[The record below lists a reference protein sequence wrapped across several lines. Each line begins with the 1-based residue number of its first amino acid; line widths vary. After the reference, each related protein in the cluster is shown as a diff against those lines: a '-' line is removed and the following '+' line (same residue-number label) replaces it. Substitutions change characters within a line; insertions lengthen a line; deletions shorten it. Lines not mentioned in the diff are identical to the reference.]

1 MRCPPQQP
9 SIRPRGWPSTAPR
22 WPPDRGLVER
32 SPPRSDL
39 WTLRTRYR
47 LHVTDNVSSGA
58 AFFDLD
64 KTILAKSSSFAFAR
78 PLYREGLLGRSD
90 VVRSAYAQFVYLAS
104 GADHD
109 QMETMREYMSKL
121 VTGWDVEK
129 VSTIVAETLDDIV
142 DPIVF
147 DEAVQLIAEH
157 KAAGRDVIIISS
169 SGTEIVE
176 PIGAR
181 LGADLAIG
189 TQVAIENGE
198 YTGEILFYAYGEGKA
213 EAMRSLAEERGY
225 DLSASYAYSDSFTDL
240 PMLDA
245 VGHPFAVNPDT
256 ELRKLAIEREWPILD
271 FEKPVAMRTQIDR
284 KQAVAAGG
292 AVALGAVALGLT
304 WYARRRGLRT

>member
-1 MRCPPQQP
+1 MTGQF
-9 SIRPRGWPSTAPR
+9 
-22 WPPDRGLVER
+22 
-32 SPPRSDL
+32 PPRS
-39 WTLRTRYR
+39 RA
-47 LHVTDNVSSGA
+47 A

-78 PLYREGLLGRSD
+78 PFYKGGLIGRSD

-121 VTGWDVEK
+121 VTGWNVDQVQQ
-129 VSTIVAETLDDIV
+129 IVGETLDEIV
-142 DPIVF
+142 DPMVF
-147 DEAVQLIAEH
+147 EEAVALIDEH

-169 SGTEIVE
+169 SGTDVVE

-181 LGADLAIG
+181 LGVDLAIG
-189 TQVAIENGE
+189 TQVAIEDGE

-225 DLSASYAYSDSFTDL
+225 DLAESYAYSDSHTDL

-245 VGHPFAVNPDT
+245 VGHPVAVNPDT
-256 ELRKLAIEREWPILD
+256 ELRKIAEERQWPILD
-271 FEKPVAMRTQIDR
+271 FATPVAMREQQTRRQR
-284 KQAVAAGG
+284 AAAGAG
-292 AVALGAVALGLT
+292 VAIGAVALGLT
-304 WYARRRGLRT
+304 WYARRRASRP